1 MNEGGCKMS
10 HNEQDSTK
18 VQTLGAISEGIM
30 RQDTSQD
37 TAPQLAISLLFDGP
51 RAHTVYKYLSTES
64 VSPRL
69 AASASKPDCTS
80 ASPRCAGQLVAKA
93 SGKRGSGCVGMG
105 SRAGRGRPMVRT
117 CMLTPLINGLGHAT
131 WSSIVPV
138 SQSRTPSF

>member
-1 MNEGGCKMS
+1 
-10 HNEQDSTK
+10 
-18 VQTLGAISEGIM
+18 M

-51 RAHTVYKYLSTES
+51 RAHTVYKYLSTEL

-93 SGKRGSGCVGMG
+93 SGKRGSRCRDGKQP
-105 SRAGRGRPMVRT
+105 RPMVRT